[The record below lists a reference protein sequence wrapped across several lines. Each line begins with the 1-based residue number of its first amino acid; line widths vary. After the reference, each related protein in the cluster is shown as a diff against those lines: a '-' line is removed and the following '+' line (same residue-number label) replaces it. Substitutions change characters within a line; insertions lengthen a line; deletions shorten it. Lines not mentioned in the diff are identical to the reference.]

1 VPTIYGDSEPG
12 PRGPTANRSHSTAQ
26 ITWNPRCFEGC
37 PTTIDASTHDYTV
50 APDPSAD
57 DAEGRR
63 SPRCETQSFADER
76 TCDLAVRAPVDSV
89 DMSMIF
95 DVLASLLGPDV
106 GSRKR
111 RRKRA
116 EMWET
121 RSFPAS
127 RRSER
132 YQSWV
137 AGTGQ
142 VAPHTVTFIEQGGA
156 TSTTQISD
164 AVLGGSGP
172 TMPGPSVLLTTTTT
186 SGSTYVLA
194 VPSEYGERI
203 LAALVAV
210 E

>member
-1 VPTIYGDSEPG
+1 
-12 PRGPTANRSHSTAQ
+12 
-26 ITWNPRCFEGC
+26 
-37 PTTIDASTHDYTV
+37 
-50 APDPSAD
+50 
-57 DAEGRR
+57 
-63 SPRCETQSFADER
+63 
-76 TCDLAVRAPVDSV
+76 
-89 DMSMIF
+89 MSMIF

-106 GSRKR
+106 GSRRR

-142 VAPHTVTFIEQGGA
+142 VAPHTLKFIEQGA
-156 TSTTQISD
+156 TSTTQIVD
-164 AVLGGSGP
+164 AVLSGSGP

-186 SGSTYVLA
+186 AGSTYVLA